1 MLANVCF
8 PILYLLSDKSKQGR
22 IFKSRPCFMCILNF
36 PICKCAVCMLL
47 VVFVLFNSRQNNFF
61 NPMSC
66 HIVFFFSFS
75 LCCWVSTACELVSSL
90 VMLPSSCSLTFTSWC
105 EARPPCSACCLFTP
119 IQGIHLRGY
128 SSNKFTQ
135 QPLLSRDLSLP
146 SPLAC
151 SFSLCL
157 PLYLPL
163 TPLFF
168 LSILFCVCSL
178 FFVSSPVFLA
188 VPLVS

>member
-8 PILYLLSDKSKQGR
+8 PIPYLLSDKSKQGR
-22 IFKSRPCFMCILNF
+22 IFKSRPPCFMCIHNF
-36 PICKCAVCMLL
+36 CVLL
-47 VVFVLFNSRQNNFF
+47 VVFVLFDSPQNNFF
-61 NPMSC
+61 DPMCC
-66 HIVFFFSFS
+66 HIVFFFLFHCVESG
-75 LCCWVSTACELVSSL
+75 WVSTACELVSSL

-105 EARPPCSACCLFTP
+105 EARPPCCACCLFTP

-146 SPLAC
+146 SQLAC

-157 PLYLPL
+157 SLYLPL

-168 LSILFCVCSL
+168 LSILFCVSSL
-178 FFVSSPVFLA
+178 FFVSSPFLQCH
-188 VPLVS
+188 